1 MTYNIHSG
9 TDKFNKYSL
18 DQILNTILES
28 QADIVGLNEV
38 VRNLMGSF
46 KIRPHWSI
54 NQPAWFAKTT
64 GFNSV
69 FGKTLTLGPMNSF
82 GNGCLTK
89 YPIIK
94 TLNYLL
100 RGKLEQRGCLRVDV
114 DTPKGIVTILTT
126 HLGLSK
132 EDRQMQIED
141 LVNIFKNIQG
151 PLVLMGDFNTR
162 NQQEL
167 LNLESNLLNTGIDSN
182 SKIQGTYPI
191 DKPRTQI
198 DFIFYSRHFQ
208 KIKAQPILAFGSD
221 HLPLLSVLQL
231 E

>member
-9 TDKFNKYSL
+9 TDKYNKYSL

-28 QADIVGLNEV
+28 QADIIGLNEV

-64 GFNSV
+64 GLNAV

-82 GNGCLTK
+82 GNCSLSK
-89 YPIIK
+89 YPIVK

-114 DTPKGIVTILTT
+114 DTPKEIVTILTT

-141 LVNIFKNIQG
+141 LINIYSNIQG
-151 PLVLMGDFNTR
+151 PLILLGDFNTS
-162 NQQEL
+162 NQQEF
-167 LNLESNLLNTGIDSN
+167 LNLESNLLNTGIDSYF
-182 SKIQGTYPI
+182 KTKGTYPI
-191 DKPRTQI
+191 DKPNAQI
-198 DFIFYSRHFQ
+198 DFIFHSKHFQ
-208 KIKAQPILAFGSD
+208 KIQAQPILASGSD
-221 HLPLLSVLQL
+221 HLPLLSLLHL